1 MFGERYLATRKTLG
15 TLVHDTRELAR
26 RITVELDDLFPL
38 PLGFGGIS
46 MLDYDI
52 IPMPAP
58 EPGALLSL
66 GAGAIALLGL
76 ARARRR

>member
-1 MFGERYLATRKTLG
+1 MTPWSANIGGIGLFG
-15 TLVHDTRELAR
+15 
-26 RITVELDDLFPL
+26 LFPL

-46 MLDYDI
+46 MLDYNI